1 MQWIAWVKTPQF
13 VIMVDPMSRSIVSYI
28 EVKDLKVW
36 MSKGLVLQN
45 DAILPFSPFLF
56 IKYVNDFFDY
66 PPIIFCIVALVGRKS
81 AIQGMI

>member
-1 MQWIAWVKTPQF
+1 
-13 VIMVDPMSRSIVSYI
+13 
-28 EVKDLKVW
+28 
-36 MSKGLVLQN
+36 MSKGLELQN